1 MPPWK
6 ITTVGVVVA
15 LVLIIDFLIVGQI
28 YHILSEVFNLSPL
41 VILGIGII
49 IIMVWIGK
57 FTKIGIIGI
66 IIGIVLIL
74 MGLVTG

>member
-6 ITTVGVVVA
+6 ITTVDVVVA